1 MAAQNFS
8 QYPYEACLIDGLSSD
23 VQHQILNIG
32 NYVFRPLNFILAFLA
47 FVFNTLVITAVARTK
62 SLQYPAMV
70 IMCSLAVTDIL
81 FPLYSMFRYIETFTH
96 EHMCAATS
104 HEHPLYFAI
113 GGLCTLATL
122 GNLAVISRDRYLA
135 VRRPVWYRNH
145 MTISRAFKAVCLAW
159 LISMAYA
166 FATYL
171 SILLGGVYAPVAL
184 AFVLLFFPFYV
195 IVIAFCYLSIYCRKN
210 IQVGNLND
218 IFLKRQK
225 RLANTVAWILLI
237 LVLTYFPGLL
247 FGGVLV
253 ANGVNNL
260 PFRPYYITFV
270 QLNGALN
277 PLLNFSRIKKMRKA
291 IKDLFRSHSQLQS
304 SSLANNNNNSNN
316 DSITYHN
323 NSHTTATT
331 AITHTSSNNYTD
343 PVIAMTYEK
352 ND

>member
-1 MAAQNFS
+1 MAAQNSS

-32 NYVFRPLNFILAFLA
+32 NYIFRPLNFILAFLA
-47 FVFNTLVITAVARTK
+47 FVFNTLVIIAVARTR

-70 IMCSLAVTDIL
+70 MMCSLAVTDII
-81 FPLYSMFRYIETFTH
+81 FPLYSLYRYIETFTH

-113 GGLCTLATL
+113 SGLCTMATL

-159 LISMAYA
+159 LISMVYA
-166 FATYL
+166 VATYL

-210 IQVGNLND
+210 IQMGNLNEAL
-218 IFLKRQK
+218 LKREK

-253 ANGVNNL
+253 A
-260 PFRPYYITFV
+260 
-270 QLNGALN
+270 
-277 PLLNFSRIKKMRKA
+277 K
-291 IKDLFRSHSQLQS
+291 RS
-304 SSLANNNNNSNN
+304 
-316 DSITYHN
+316 
-323 NSHTTATT
+323 
-331 AITHTSSNNYTD
+331 
-343 PVIAMTYEK
+343 K
-352 ND
+352 

>member
-1 MAAQNFS
+1 M
-8 QYPYEACLIDGLSSD
+8 
-23 VQHQILNIG
+23 
-32 NYVFRPLNFILAFLA
+32 
-47 FVFNTLVITAVARTK
+47 TK
-62 SLQYPAMV
+62 SR
-70 IMCSLAVTDIL
+70 S
-81 FPLYSMFRYIETFTH
+81 
-96 EHMCAATS
+96 
-104 HEHPLYFAI
+104 
-113 GGLCTLATL
+113 
-122 GNLAVISRDRYLA
+122 
-135 VRRPVWYRNH
+135 
-145 MTISRAFKAVCLAW
+145 FKTVCLPW
-159 LISMAYA
+159 LISVVYA
-166 FATYL
+166 VATYL
-171 SILLGGVYAPVAL
+171 SIRLGGVYAPVAL

-195 IVIAFCYLSIYCRKN
+195 IVIAFYYLSIYCRKN

-218 IFLKRQK
+218 ALLKREK
-225 RLANTVAWILLI
+225 RLANTVAWVLLI

-253 ANGVNNL
+253 ANGVKNV

-291 IKDLFRSHSQLQS
+291 MRDLLRCHPPLQS

-331 AITHTSSNNYTD
+331 AMTHNSGENID
-343 PVIAMTYEK
+343 PVIAMTYEE